1 MAGTAGTARTSACQM
16 TRIGFSRHYYDVA
29 VITATDAG
37 HSALSNIALL
47 DAVRKHNLI
56 AFPQAWKRFEEAVPG
71 SVRLVPRAELL
82 AVIEHDYRAMEGMI
96 LGESRNSDGS
106 SSRFNTLKP

>member
-1 MAGTAGTARTSACQM
+1 MDDIRVLAPERTYWEKLLILHGWHCGYREDQRLPNDKD
-16 TRIGFSRHYYDVA
+16 RISRHYYDVA

-56 AFPQAWKRFEEAVPG
+56 GLPAGLEAIRGGRSGV
-71 SVRLVPRAELL
+71 S
-82 AVIEHDYRAMEGMI
+82 
-96 LGESRNSDGS
+96 
-106 SSRFNTLKP
+106 